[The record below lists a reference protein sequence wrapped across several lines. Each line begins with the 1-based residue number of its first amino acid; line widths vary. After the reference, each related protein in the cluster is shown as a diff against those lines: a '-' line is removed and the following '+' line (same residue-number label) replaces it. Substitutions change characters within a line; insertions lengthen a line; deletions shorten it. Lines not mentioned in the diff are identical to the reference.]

1 MFRPMRRKQKEISP
15 DAVKKILETARR
27 GVLAMNGE
35 DGYPYA
41 IPLDFW
47 YCEEKNAIYF
57 HGAKAG
63 AKAELLEKNEKV
75 CFTVTGNETVKEEDW
90 APFLQ
95 SVVLFG
101 RCRIL
106 TDQKET
112 LDTLRQFAL
121 KYYPDEEMVDKEIFS
136 FEKAVRMYEIKIEH
150 MTGKEIQEK

>member
-15 DAVKKILETARR
+15 DAVKRILETARR

-41 IPLDFW
+41 IPLNFW
-47 YCEEKNAIYF
+47 YCEEKNAVYF

-63 AKAELLEKNEKV
+63 AKSELLEKDGKV
-75 CFTVTGNETVKEEDW
+75 CFTVTGREEIREEDW

-101 RCRIL
+101 KCRIL
-106 TDQKET
+106 TDREET
-112 LDTLRQFAL
+112 LETLRRFAL
-121 KYYPDEEMVDKEIFS
+121 KYYPGKEMVDAEIVAS
-136 FEKAVRMYEIKIEH
+136 SGAVRMYEIKIEH